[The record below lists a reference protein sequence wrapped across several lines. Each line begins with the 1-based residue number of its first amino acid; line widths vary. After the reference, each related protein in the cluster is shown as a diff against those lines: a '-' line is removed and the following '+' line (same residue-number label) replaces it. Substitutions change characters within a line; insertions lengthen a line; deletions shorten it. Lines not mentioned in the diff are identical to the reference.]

1 MSKRYIVKSITFDGD
16 CIVDTIDDG
25 YYTTDKTD
33 LENLCRTLNEYDNE
47 IRELKDFI
55 RNLTN
60 FKGEILLSNG
70 RAYKREYVERLL
82 E

>member
-1 MSKRYIVKSITFDGD
+1 MSERFIVKSITFDGD
-16 CIVDTIDDG
+16 CIVDTTDDG

-33 LENLCRTLNEYDNE
+33 LENLCGTLNEFNE
-47 IRELKDFI
+47 ENKRLKEFI

>member
-1 MSKRYIVKSITFDGD
+1 MSKRFIVKNIMFDGD
-16 CIVDTIDDG
+16 CIVDTTDEG
-25 YYTTDKTD
+25 YYTTDNQD
-33 LENLCRTLNEYDNE
+33 LENLCGTLNEYDKKNK
-47 IRELKDFI
+47 ELKEFI

-70 RAYKREYVERLL
+70 RSYKREYVERLL

>member
-1 MSKRYIVKSITFDGD
+1 MTFDGD
-16 CIVDTIDDG
+16 CIVDTTDDG
-25 YYTTDKTD
+25 YYTTDNQD
-33 LENLCRTLNEYDNE
+33 LENLCRTLNEYDKE
-47 IRELKDFI
+47 IGELKDFI

-70 RAYKREYVERLL
+70 RSYKREYVERLL

>member
-1 MSKRYIVKSITFDGD
+1 MSERYIVKSITFDGD
-16 CIVDTIDDG
+16 CIVDTTDGG

-33 LENLCRTLNEYDNE
+33 LENLCRTLNEYDKE
-47 IRELKDFI
+47 IGELKDFI